1 MKFEQLPQ
9 AEQSI
14 INSFTLMEIIFSKSD
29 ILEAL
34 DCLDEDLKDIEAEQS
49 KPQEV
54 IDYMKKWSKE
64 KREEVNQG
72 NYYD

>member
-9 AEQSI
+9 AEQTI
-14 INSFTLMEIIFSKSD
+14 INSFELMEIIFSKSD

-34 DCLDEDLKDIEAEQS
+34 DCLDKDLKTLEADKA

-54 IDYMKKWSKE
+54 IDYMKDWSKN
-64 KREEVNQG
+64 KREEVKQG

>member
-14 INSFTLMEIIFSKSD
+14 INSFALMEIIFSKSD

-34 DCLDEDLKDIEAEQS
+34 DCLDEDLKDLEADKA

-64 KREEVNQG
+64 KREEVNKG

>member
-14 INSFTLMEIIFSKSD
+14 INSFALLEIIFSKSD
-29 ILEAL
+29 FLEAL
-34 DCLDEDLKDIEAEQS
+34 DCLNEDLKTFEADKA

-64 KREEVNQG
+64 KREEVNG
-72 NYYD
+72 VG

>member
-1 MKFEQLPQ
+1 MKFERLSQ
-9 AEQSI
+9 AEQTI
-14 INSFTLMEIIFSKSD
+14 INSFELMEIIFSKSD

-54 IDYMKKWSKE
+54 IDYMKKWSKN
-64 KREEVNQG
+64 KREEIKQG

>member
-14 INSFTLMEIIFSKSD
+14 INSFDLMELIFSKSD

-34 DCLDEDLKDIEAEQS
+34 DCLDEDLKTLEAD
-49 KPQEV
+49 KALPQEV
-54 IDYMKKWSKE
+54 IDYMKKRSKN
-64 KREEVNQG
+64 KREAINGMV
-72 NYYD
+72 

>member
-9 AEQSI
+9 AEQTI
-14 INSFTLMEIIFSKSD
+14 INSFELMEIIFSKSD

-34 DCLDEDLKDIEAEQS
+34 DCLDKDLKTLEADKA

-64 KREEVNQG
+64 KREEVNG
-72 NYYD
+72 VG

>member
-1 MKFEQLPQ
+1 MKFEQLPE

-14 INSFTLMEIIFSKSD
+14 INSFALMEIICSKSD

-34 DCLDEDLKDIEAEQS
+34 DCLDKDLKNIEADKA

-54 IDYMKKWSKE
+54 IDYMKKWSKN
-64 KREEVNQG
+64 KREVVNKG
-72 NYYD
+72 KYYD

>member
-14 INSFTLMEIIFSKSD
+14 INSFDLMEIIFSKSD

-34 DCLDEDLKDIEAEQS
+34 DCLDEDLKTLEVDKA

-54 IDYMKKWSKE
+54 IDYMKKWSKG
-64 KREEVNQG
+64 KREEVNG
-72 NYYD
+72 VG

>member
-9 AEQSI
+9 AEKSI
-14 INSFTLMEIIFSKSD
+14 INSFDLMEIIFSKSD

-34 DCLDEDLKDIEAEQS
+34 DCLDEDLKDLEAEQS

-64 KREEVNQG
+64 KRDEVNG
-72 NYYD
+72 MA

>member
-29 ILEAL
+29 IIEAL
-34 DCLDEDLKDIEAEQS
+34 DCLDEDLKDLEADKA

-64 KREEVNQG
+64 KREEVNG
-72 NYYD
+72 VG

>member
-14 INSFTLMEIIFSKSD
+14 INSFDLMDIIFSKSD

-34 DCLDEDLKDIEAEQS
+34 DSLDEDLKDIEAEQS
-49 KPQEV
+49 KPKEV

-64 KREEVNQG
+64 KREEVNG
-72 NYYD
+72 MA

>member
-14 INSFTLMEIIFSKSD
+14 INSFDLMEIIFSKSD

-34 DCLDEDLKDIEAEQS
+34 DCLDEDLKDLEAEQS

-64 KREEVNQG
+64 KRDEVNG
-72 NYYD
+72 MA

>member
-34 DCLDEDLKDIEAEQS
+34 DCLDEDLKDLEADKA

>member
-14 INSFTLMEIIFSKSD
+14 INSFDLMDIIFSKSD

-34 DCLDEDLKDIEAEQS
+34 DSLDKDLKDIEAEQS
-49 KPQEV
+49 KSKEV

-64 KREEVNQG
+64 KRKELQKIK
-72 NYYD
+72 

>member
-14 INSFTLMEIIFSKSD
+14 INSFALMEIIFSKSD

-34 DCLDEDLKDIEAEQS
+34 DCLDEDLKTLEAEQS
-49 KPQEV
+49 KPQEI
-54 IDYMKKWSKE
+54 IDYMKKWSKN
-64 KREEVNQG
+64 KREVING
-72 NYYD
+72 MA

>member
-14 INSFTLMEIIFSKSD
+14 INSFALMEIIFSKSD

-34 DCLDEDLKDIEAEQS
+34 DCLDEDLKTLEADKA

-54 IDYMKKWSKE
+54 IDYMKKWSKD
-64 KREEVNQG
+64 KREEVNKG

>member
-9 AEQSI
+9 DEQAI
-14 INSFTLMEIIFSKSD
+14 INSFELMELIFSKSD

-34 DCLDEDLKDIEAEQS
+34 DCLDKDLATIEAEQS

-54 IDYMKKWSKE
+54 IDYMKEWSKN
-64 KREEVNQG
+64 KREEVNQF

>member
-9 AEQSI
+9 TEQSI
-14 INSFTLMEIIFSKSD
+14 INSFDLMEIIFSKSD

-34 DCLDEDLKDIEAEQS
+34 DCLDEDLKTLEAEQS

-54 IDYMKKWSKE
+54 IDYMKEWSKN
-64 KREEVNQG
+64 KREAING
-72 NYYD
+72 MG